1 MRTTPNSIERLRLEK
16 EADAGRN
23 LSEKERLERAAQKAK
38 NAADGLAAGLTEL
51 PNGNVTYRSDNPSI
65 TIASSTSSRPIS
77 R

>member
-1 MRTTPNSIERLRLEK
+1 MRTTRNSIERLRLEK

-23 LSEKERLERAAQKAK
+23 LLEKERLERAAQKAK

-51 PNGNVTYRSDNPSI
+51 SNGNVTYRSDNPSI